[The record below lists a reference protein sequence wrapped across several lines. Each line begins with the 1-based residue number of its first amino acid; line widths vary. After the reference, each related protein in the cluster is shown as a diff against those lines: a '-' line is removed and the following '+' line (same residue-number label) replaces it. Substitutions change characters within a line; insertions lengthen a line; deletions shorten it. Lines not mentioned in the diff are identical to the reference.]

1 MLYMQHVANV
11 YAHLSD
17 TQCPLDVQHLLP
29 AVKHLG
35 RFLAPSVRAG
45 NSFCGTVPYEFDG
58 VLRNYVGDDG
68 RYQVLANVTALNA
81 TCAPDHAGTIGTA
94 AFAATVGSALAA
106 FLGVVVAV
114 WLWWFI
120 WHSKGGF
127 ARKPYRD
134 LPGIG
139 NVLRW
144 QRESAY
150 FSDRADS
157 QPNISTLS
165 ILTDSSEAAT
175 NTNKTVNSL
184 IASSTYARTEP
195 AAVHSM
201 SDKCLLAST
210 AKPQRSSEGTVFFT
224 SRPVMTEVSH
234 VHWPTS
240 QQIFQPKPQTLFIPA
255 PLWQD
260 VEIASEN
267 ICIAQT
273 SAGTDWILGQ
283 GSYGMVY
290 KGIKDGVHDVAIK
303 IFKSVTTERDLELL
317 QTEIAVLRS
326 CNNRNIVHFYGVCFK
341 QTDAW
346 LVMELLEK
354 GNLYNALAYGKGLC
368 TWYNRGAGI
377 ALDIA
382 KGLHF
387 LHSHHV
393 MHLDLKSPNILL
405 ALDGTAKIADVGLSR
420 MFTTRSL
427 PVAKNTG
434 TFHWMAPELISA
446 GRCTEKADIFSF
458 GVVLYEILTAEQPIR
473 GRLKPVQVPEHCP
486 QAILDL
492 MTLCQ
497 DKCPENRPS
506 AIGIVKVILEHMCV
520 KKRG

>member
-1 MLYMQHVANV
+1 M
-11 YAHLSD
+11 
-17 TQCPLDVQHLLP
+17 
-29 AVKHLG
+29 
-35 RFLAPSVRAG
+35 
-45 NSFCGTVPYEFDG
+45 
-58 VLRNYVGDDG
+58 
-68 RYQVLANVTALNA
+68 
-81 TCAPDHAGTIGTA
+81 
-94 AFAATVGSALAA
+94 FAGSALAA

-283 GSYGMVY
+283 GSYGMVCSSSCSCSCLIMWLIP
-290 KGIKDGVHDVAIK
+290 KH
-303 IFKSVTTERDLELL
+303 SV
-317 QTEIAVLRS
+317 
-326 CNNRNIVHFYGVCFK
+326 NRIEECR
-341 QTDAW
+341 
-346 LVMELLEK
+346 
-354 GNLYNALAYGKGLC
+354 C
-368 TWYNRGAGI
+368 T
-377 ALDIA
+377 
-382 KGLHF
+382 
-387 LHSHHV
+387 
-393 MHLDLKSPNILL
+393 LKSELNCMIAALFLCLQCFSILYAHVSCACYHHL
-405 ALDGTAKIADVGLSR
+405 IA
-420 MFTTRSL
+420 
-427 PVAKNTG
+427 
-434 TFHWMAPELISA
+434 
-446 GRCTEKADIFSF
+446 CTCS
-458 GVVLYEILTAEQPIR
+458 G
-473 GRLKPVQVPEHCP
+473 
-486 QAILDL
+486 
-492 MTLCQ
+492 
-497 DKCPENRPS
+497 S
-506 AIGIVKVILEHMCV
+506 
-520 KKRG
+520 